1 MGSRH
6 KRLVILSNINLLNV
20 IDYLYHTFKKGI
32 FMQFNKITFLA
43 LFSCILLVNI
53 KVAAQNTSLK
63 LQSTAVPF
71 MMISPD
77 ARSGG
82 MGNLSL
88 GMTPEAND
96 LFGNTAKLPYLNERK
111 GFLINYT
118 PWLKDLGLSDVYLAS
133 AGFYK
138 KLNEQS
144 AINTSLRFFSL
155 GNIDF
160 TDESGLTTLPSQRPS
175 EFSYDFGYSL
185 LLNDNLSMGA
195 TLRYIHSRLVT
206 GTMGLVDYKAGN
218 TVAGDISLFY
228 KQNPDLKG
236 FHAGLLLSN
245 LGGKISYSN
254 ESKNKYYIPANIGL
268 GLGYLTQL
276 DVDNSVEVG
285 LDVNRL
291 MVPVSPDN
299 GDVEAKNHYFS
310 ESVLSSYFSSF
321 SSKYGMPFSE
331 SLKIST
337 GMEYNY
343 ANRFY
348 LRGGYYMDNNKNL
361 GNMQYFTM
369 GASFQYQ
376 QSKFNISYLVPSGGG
391 ITKNPLSN
399 TLRFGSIFYF

>member
-1 MGSRH
+1 MALTIFIAQLKKDAMPVSKLKYFG
-6 KRLVILSNINLLNV
+6 LFICLLFAN
-20 IDYLYHTFKKGI
+20 F
-32 FMQFNKITFLA
+32 
-43 LFSCILLVNI
+43 
-53 KVAAQNTSLK
+53 VAKAQAPALK

-88 GMTPEAND
+88 GMSPEAND
-96 LFGNTAKLPYLNERK
+96 LFGNTAKIPYINEPS

-133 AGFYK
+133 AGYFK
-138 KLNEQS
+138 RLNDQS
-144 AINTSLRFFSL
+144 SINTSLRFFSL

-160 TDESGLTTLPSQRPS
+160 TDESGMTTLPSQRPI

-185 LLNDNLSMGA
+185 LLNDHLSIGA
-195 TLRYIHSRLVT
+195 TLRYIHSKLVT
-206 GTMGLVDYKAGN
+206 GPIGQSVVNYKAGN
-218 TVAGDISLFY
+218 TIAGDISLFY
-228 KQNPDLKG
+228 KQNEDLKG

-254 ESKNKYYIPANIGL
+254 ESKNKYFIPANIGI
-268 GLGYLTQL
+268 GVGYLTQL
-276 DVDNSVEVG
+276 DPENSIEVG

-291 MVPVSPDN
+291 MVPASPDN
-299 GDVEAKNHYFS
+299 NDPESVNQYFS
-310 ESVLSSYFSSF
+310 QSVLNSYFNSF
-321 SSKYGMPFSE
+321 SSKYGMPLGE

-348 LRGGYYMDNNKNL
+348 LRGGYFIDNNKNL
-361 GNMQYFTM
+361 GNMQYFTL
-369 GASFQYQ
+369 GTSFQYQ